1 VNWKEKGRIM
11 RTSAELQLREPREPS
26 APAAVVGASTR
37 IVPLRQPS
45 AGNRLAGL
53 EAVAGNTAPWRAS
66 GGGVSAVETI
76 PSDWSSAYALY
87 MAARAN
93 RAFVLGEFAAI
104 AVEAVADVAR
114 ALVQRYREMR
124 RAAVVREAL
133 HQLDDRT
140 LHDLGI
146 DRSEIASIAAQS
158 AGAAEESRAQIVRA
172 PTGSAR
178 R

>member
-1 VNWKEKGRIM
+1 M
-11 RTSAELQLREPREPS
+11 RTSAELQIRESREAS
-26 APAAVVGASTR
+26 APAAVLGASTR

-45 AGNRLAGL
+45 ASNRIAGL

-66 GGGVSAVETI
+66 GDVSAVETI

-93 RAFVLGEFAAI
+93 RAFVLGEFAAV
-104 AVEAVADVAR
+104 AVEAIADVAR
-114 ALVQRYREMR
+114 TVAERYREMR

-146 DRSEIASIAAQS
+146 DRSEIASIAAES
-158 AGAAEESRAQIVRA
+158 AGAAEQSRAQVVRT
-172 PTGSAR
+172 PSGSAR

>member
-1 VNWKEKGRIM
+1 M

-66 GGGVSAVETI
+66 GDVSAVETI

-146 DRSEIASIAAQS
+146 DRSEIASIAAES